1 MEANA
6 KSFEVVVHAK
16 RTPKRNADVLEE
28 ASSAAKEVV
37 ASWSSMWSST
47 WSSTWSPKFG
57 TRKKGDFGQ
66 ESEHSS
72 HHNLFTHVQT
82 FSETA
87 KVPSET
93 GVLAPKVP
101 NSSAF
106 S

>member
-37 ASWSSMWSST
+37 ASWSST

-57 TRKKGDFGQ
+57 TRKKG
-66 ESEHSS
+66 
-72 HHNLFTHVQT
+72 
-82 FSETA
+82 
-87 KVPSET
+87 
-93 GVLAPKVP
+93 GVCIFQK
-101 NSSAF
+101 SAWRTILL
-106 S
+106 